1 MRIPG
6 FSRGYTKLKKD
17 GTKPPADFMGSGSS
31 LCEKT
36 LDGLLSIEGS
46 VLTASLTYDPLT
58 DPMAVFGM
66 DDIPSDLISDLLI
79 VVNSPRWHLLSWV
92 HPWKVCVV

>member
-1 MRIPG
+1 MIYSLVI

-17 GTKPPADFMGSGSS
+17 GTKPPADFIGSGSS

-92 HPWKVCVV
+92 HPWKV